1 MNNEVTVKDW
11 LITMLILC
19 IPIVNI
25 VMVFVWAFGGGAK
38 PSKSNFFRAVLL
50 WAVIGIVLTLVL
62 GITTGLTLFNGL
74 GNNYLQV

>member
-50 WAVIGIVLTLVL
+50 WAVIGIALTLVL